1 MAEKPTARND
11 EENEVSRALAR
22 AAEDAAARR
31 LDEMPDGP
39 RYEVAGQIVD
49 ANGVPVKGK

>member
-11 EENEVSRALAR
+11 EENETSRALAQ

-31 LDEMPDGP
+31 LDEAPDGG

-49 ANGVPVKGK
+49 AHGAPLKGK